1 MSAFSST
8 TDRRAVQRDLY
19 QEVTDRIFA
28 TLRAGVIPWRR
39 DWNATSDSPRNWDG
53 RPYRGVNWLM
63 LTTNPYAAPVYVTF
77 NKARELGGQVRK
89 GEKGHLVVFWKFFRS
104 SGKEATTADG
114 GKPGAGKIIPMLR
127 HYYVFNVEQCDGLPA
142 LPAVA
147 SRPFE
152 PIAECERIVADMPA
166 RPSIIED
173 GRGRCF
179 YRKSDDSV
187 HMTARTAFQSESG
200 FYSTLFHEL
209 GHATGHTSRL
219 DRATVMESSNFG
231 TETYSREELVAELTA
246 ANLCAHTG
254 ISAPVV
260 ENQAAYIKGWLDV
273 LQADNKALI
282 WAAGK
287 AARAADFIL
296 GINYED
302 DASETE
308 TQPATA

>member
-1 MSAFSST
+1 
-8 TDRRAVQRDLY
+8 
-19 QEVTDRIFA
+19 
-28 TLRAGVIPWRR
+28 
-39 DWNATSDSPRNWDG
+39 
-53 RPYRGVNWLM
+53 M
-63 LTTNPYAAPVYVTF
+63 LITNPYAAPVYVTF

-104 SGKEATTADG
+104 SGKDGATAGEG
-114 GKPGAGKIIPMLR
+114 GKPGAGKVIPMLR

-142 LPAVA
+142 LPAPA
-147 SRPFE
+147 TRPFE
-152 PIAECERIVADMPA
+152 PIAECERIVAEMPN
-166 RPSIIED
+166 RPTIGED

-187 HMTARTAFQSESG
+187 HMTARAAFNSESG

-209 GHATGHTSRL
+209 GHATGHSSRL
-219 DRATVMESSNFG
+219 ARSTVMENSNFG

-260 ENQAAYIKGWLDV
+260 DNQAAYIKGWLDV
-273 LQADNKALI
+273 LQADSKALI

-287 AARAADFIL
+287 AARAADYIL
-296 GINYED
+296 GINYD
-302 DASETE
+302 DASESDA
-308 TQPATA
+308 QPATA